1 MQRTQERVVVIGKRF
16 GEMLEFTRLLNR
28 LGIFN
33 ITLRS
38 TAKEVVELLEAGD
51 RFETLIFDNFEVRRD
66 SDCLKSLA
74 WYRAINLI
82 ILTSDVNF
90 QERRH
95 LAEWAK
101 KRSLPSLRILQL
113 PVRGEDLQRI
123 IKPTQPETLALQH
136 SRF

>member
-123 IKPTQPETLALQH
+123 INPTPAGNLRATAL
-136 SRF
+136 